1 MLHVSAIP
9 EIPKLKFCPSGLHLF
24 PKLMDLSPQALEEIE
39 LDLYELRQL
48 HGHPFL
54 EKHLIN
60 TWKTLPAATHSW
72 GSQVKG
78 CSCGCRSS
86 GFHEKR
92 LAEKG
97 LYGLLVLIGG
107 EVRNCTQ
114 VYQGC
119 RQTHACE
126 IALANGP
133 VPSHV
138 GNMKG
143 KSRLEIAGVGRLAS
157 PFQGAWVLSNVL

>member
-1 MLHVSAIP
+1 M
-9 EIPKLKFCPSGLHLF
+9 ENTPSC
-24 PKLMDLSPQALEEIE
+24 
-39 LDLYELRQL
+39 
-48 HGHPFL
+48 
-54 EKHLIN
+54 
-60 TWKTLPAATHSW
+60 HSW

-107 EVRNCTQ
+107 EVRNGTQ

-143 KSRLEIAGVGRLAS
+143 KSRFEIAGVGRLHESFGPLSMFREPMDIMQSIAMDLLKARDVLLGNPKLTPATRIFEQAIQEWGQS
-157 PFQGAWVLSNVL
+157 PLPPAQVMQFAVPAE